1 MNDAGEPVDFNE
13 YAYLRTHQDVRD
25 AVSRGEFSSGREHFE
40 KFGRAEGRIA
50 NRFLTSERLHFLQD
64 YRSLVARLM
73 REHPDDHPTA
83 MARAVGSPTIAHFE
97 QVGRRQARFLL
108 KEGLCAGMHI
118 YDLGCGSGRTAL
130 GLRLAG
136 WTGRYTGSDIV
147 EPLIA
152 YAKQKNENFDFYL
165 HEDFS
170 ARAEDATID
179 LFFAWSLFTH
189 LNPEETYLYLE
200 DARRVLTSG
209 GLLMFSFL
217 EPAIDWHWQLF
228 KDRVLQI
235 RHGVRP
241 AHLDYFFDRNFIRMI
256 ADDLGL
262 RILKFIDGDDEA
274 ATDMGNF
281 GQSVAILKKAET

>member
-1 MNDAGEPVDFNE
+1 MTNPPDPAGFNE
-13 YAYLRTHQDVRD
+13 YAYLRTHRDVCD
-25 AVSRGEFSSGREHFE
+25 AVSRGEFASGREHFE

-50 NRFLTSERLHFLQD
+50 NRFLTAERLHFLYD
-64 YRSLVARLM
+64 YRKLVAKLID
-73 REHPDDHPTA
+73 EHPDDRPTA
-83 MARAVGSPTIAHFE
+83 MARAVGSPTAAHFE
-97 QVGRRQARFLL
+97 QVGRRQAAFLL
-108 KEGLCAGMHI
+108 KEGLGDGMHV
-118 YDLGCGSGRTAL
+118 YDLGCGSGRTAF

-136 WTGRYTGSDIV
+136 WRGRYTGSDIV

-152 YAKQKNENFDFYL
+152 YARQTNENFDFYL

-200 DARRVLTSG
+200 DAWRVLKSG

-217 EPAIDWHWQLF
+217 EPSIAWHWQLF
-228 KDRVLQI
+228 KDRVVQI

-241 AHLDYFFDRNFIRMI
+241 AHLDYFFDRAFIRMI
-256 ADDLGL
+256 AEDIGFT
-262 RILKFIDGDDEA
+262 ILKFTDGDDET
-274 ATDMGNF
+274 ATAMGNF
-281 GQSVAILKKAET
+281 GQSVVILKKTET